1 MAAVG
6 LAVGGGMFLA
16 SVAATA
22 LALAIL
28 VLAKPVKKRIF
39 PNRKARFVTL
49 VIDQNTS
56 LARLRSEID
65 ASNLSL
71 DRIVVRPGPSRDK
84 DSAELVL
91 GKGSDEED
99 LLSLTDKLRRIS
111 RVHEVNSLLD
121 GTAHSRN

>member
-1 MAAVG
+1 
-6 LAVGGGMFLA
+6 MFLA
-16 SVAATA
+16 SVAATV

-49 VIDQNTS
+49 VIDQNAS
-56 LARLRSEID
+56 LAGLRSEVD
-65 ASNLSL
+65 ASNLIL
-71 DRIVVRPGPSRDK
+71 DRIVVRPGPSHDR

-111 RVHEVNSLLD
+111 GVHEVDSVLD
-121 GTAHSRN
+121 GPAHSRN